1 MAETMTTIPR
11 RQGMQFNLTLLITT
25 ATEMTATNEKKIDV
39 LKLIIS
45 NCHKN
50 RLGTFCMGAYAT
62 LMSACTYV
70 HCAHTPFSKK

>member
-50 RLGTFCMGAYAT
+50 RLGTLSM
-62 LMSACTYV
+62 
-70 HCAHTPFSKK
+70 